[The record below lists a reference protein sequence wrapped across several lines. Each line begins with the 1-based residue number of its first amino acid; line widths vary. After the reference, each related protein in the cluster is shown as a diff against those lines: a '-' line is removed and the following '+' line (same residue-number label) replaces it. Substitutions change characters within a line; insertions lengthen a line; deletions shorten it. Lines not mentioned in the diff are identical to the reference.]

1 MKKLIL
7 AIAVVG
13 LSVFTSQK
21 SIAQDFEGKMTMT
34 IEYEEVPEEIEPYLS
49 MLPKES
55 TLYVKGT
62 KTRIEQ
68 NTMGGSNITI
78 MDSKTNKGYIIM
90 NMMGQKSAFEMDG
103 TDEAVVK
110 KDTVKP
116 EVKIL
121 DETKEIAGYKCKK
134 ATVKYSSEE
143 EPMIVWFT
151 EEIKGVYNQQYNG
164 VGINGAIME
173 YTVNAQGMEMKMSI
187 TKISK
192 ETVSDDKFTVP
203 EGYEIKSQ
211 KEMMKMMGGGASDE

>member
-1 MKKLIL
+1 MKKIFL
-7 AIAVVG
+7 ALGVIG
-13 LSVFTSQK
+13 LSVLSTQNLF
-21 SIAQDFEGKMTMT
+21 AQDFEGKMTMT

-55 TLYVKGT
+55 VLYIKGT

-90 NMMGQKSAFEMDG
+90 NMMGQKSAFELNGSD
-103 TDEAVVK
+103 DADSK

-116 EVKIL
+116 VVKVL

-134 ATVKYSSEE
+134 ATVKYADEE
-143 EPMIVWFT
+143 EPMVVWFT
-151 EEIKGVYNQQYNG
+151 EEIIGVYNQQYNN

-173 YTVNAQGMEMKMSI
+173 YNVKAQGMEMKMTVS
-187 TKISK
+187 KISK
-192 ETVSDDKFTVP
+192 EKVSDDKFTVP
-203 EGYEIKSQ
+203 EGYEVKSYDEL
-211 KEMMKMMGGGASDE
+211 KKMSGQMTEEE

>member
-13 LSVFTSQK
+13 LSVFNSQK
-21 SIAQDFEGKMTMT
+21 STAQDFEGKMTMT

-55 TLYVKGT
+55 TIYVKGS

-78 MDSKTNKGYIIM
+78 MDSKTNKGYIVM

-103 TDEAVVK
+103 SDESVTK

-116 EVKIL
+116 EVKVL

-134 ATVKYSSEE
+134 ATVKYPGEDE
-143 EPMIVWFT
+143 AMTVWFT
-151 EEIKGVYNQQYNG
+151 EDIKGVYNQQYNSA
-164 VGINGAIME
+164 GINGAIME
-173 YTVNAQGMEMKMSI
+173 YNVNAQGMEMKMSI
-187 TKISK
+187 SKISK
-192 ETVSDDKFTVP
+192 EKVSDDKFVVP

-211 KEMMKMMGGGASDE
+211 KEMMKMMGGGTGDE